1 MYIYR
6 NEKLMYM
13 DKTKRQS
20 LANTFIK
27 EVLMFDDCILMIDD
41 HCQYHYH
48 DHDQDQVHDDQ
59 DHAKD
64 NDMMTIMIE

>member
-1 MYIYR
+1 
-6 NEKLMYM
+6 MYM

-41 HCQYHYH
+41 HCQDHYH
-48 DHDQDQVHDDQ
+48 DNDQDQVHDDQ
-59 DHAKD
+59 DHEKD
-64 NDMMTIMIE
+64 NYMMTIMIE

>member
-13 DKTKRQS
+13 DKAKRQS

-27 EVLMFDDCILMIDD
+27 EVLMFDDCILMII
-41 HCQYHYH
+41 
-48 DHDQDQVHDDQ
+48 
-59 DHAKD
+59 AKIITMTMTKIKF
-64 NDMMTIMIE
+64 MMTKIMRKTMI